1 MAKIYN
7 ITDIDYDT
15 DGEVVDLPT
24 EMVITVPKEDEAD
37 WEEYLLNTITERTE
51 FCVNGFVAELVK

>member
-1 MAKIYN
+1 MRKYN
-7 ITDIDYDT
+7 VTNIEYDT

-37 WEEYLLNTITERTE
+37 WEEYLLNAITKETE
-51 FCVNGFVAELVK
+51 FLVNGFVAELVKE